1 MPERSPARSA
11 VSRNLTGLPTVL
23 KANSAIGWPAAKAT
37 AFDSPA
43 PWGSYFD
50 AHVYELASPVCPLT
64 YFG

>member
-11 VSRNLTGLPTVL
+11 VNRNLTGLPTVL

-37 AFDSPA
+37 AFDSPE
-43 PWGSYFD
+43 PCESYLD
-50 AHVYELASPVCPLT
+50 AQVYEPASPVGPLT